1 MSDIASNLTEVLQTA
16 LRRHP
21 ATGAL
26 WLGYSGGLDSSVL
39 LHLLATAKIP
49 FTALHIHH
57 GLSAHADEWLTH
69 CETEAAQLDVPF
81 VAMKVEVDCKR
92 GGVEQG
98 ARDARYAAFTRQMN
112 AGDQILLAQHGDDQ
126 AETFLLR
133 LLRGAGVLGLGGMA
147 RHRGIGA
154 AGEGRSLLRPLL
166 GVGRAELEQYAAAN
180 QLCWI
185 EDGSNADIAYDRN
198 YIRSQIS
205 PSLRARWPLNA
216 RLAQACKNMREA
228 AGLLEELAM
237 EDLSRCDLREESF
250 GRSVGIAETRDLSVP
265 RQKNL
270 LRGWLASLGAQMPE
284 AVHLEQAL
292 SQLEARDDAVI
303 EVPLSKHVLRRYRD
317 RLYLTPQLPRLE
329 LAVGEGEWSW
339 DGVVSLALPG
349 GWTLSPSPDWPA
361 GEYSVRFRTH
371 GERARPRERHHS
383 QTLKKLLQEYGLPPW
398 LRDQVPLVFSEGTLL
413 AVGDLFVTEEGPLK
427 PPIWT
432 FLD

>member
-16 LRRHP
+16 LRRYP

-57 GLSAHADEWLTH
+57 GLSAQADAWLVH
-69 CETEAAQLDVPF
+69 CETEAARLGVPF
-81 VAMKVEVDCKR
+81 VAMKVEVDGKR

-98 ARDARYAAFTRQMN
+98 ARDARYAAFIHKMGAR
-112 AGDQILLAQHGDDQ
+112 DQVLLAQHGDDQ
-126 AETFLLR
+126 SETFLLR
-133 LLRGAGVLGLGGMA
+133 LLRGAGVLGLGGMVQQ
-147 RHRGIGA
+147 RGIGA
-154 AGEGRSLLRPLL
+154 SGEGKSLLRPLL
-166 GVGRAELEQYAAAN
+166 GVSRAELEQYAAVN
-180 QLCWI
+180 ELRWV
-185 EDGSNADIAYDRN
+185 EDDSNADVAYDRN
-198 YIRSQIS
+198 YLRSQVA
-205 PSLRARWPLNA
+205 PALKARWPLNA
-216 RLAQACKNMREA
+216 RVAQACENLREA
-228 AGLLEELAM
+228 AGLLEELAG
-237 EDLSRCDLREESF
+237 EDLSRCGVREESF
-250 GRSVGIAETRDLSVP
+250 GGSIGLTVFRDLSVP

-284 AVHLEQAL
+284 AAHLGQAL

-303 EVPLSKHVLRRYRD
+303 EVPLGERVLRRYRD

-329 LAVGEGEWSW
+329 LVAGEGEWSW

-349 GWTLSPSPDWPA
+349 GWTLSPSRDWPA
-361 GEYSVRFRTH
+361 GEYSVRFRSH

-398 LRDQVPLVFSEGTLL
+398 LRDQVPLVSREGTLL
-413 AVGDLFVTEEGPLK
+413 AVGDLFVTEEGPPK